1 MKRREFMLLLGSAV
15 ARPAKVHSQAFVPTV
30 GFLSSRSPEESQ
42 RLVAAFL
49 KGLNDKGFVEGKNV
63 VIEYRWAQGRYDQLP
78 ALAAELI
85 NRPVS
90 VIFAAGG
97 PPSALAAK
105 AATSTIPIVFSAAN
119 DPVRLGLVASLARP
133 GGNVTGMGGTFTTGL
148 AMKGLQF
155 VTELVP
161 KATVFAFLLN
171 PSNPT
176 AALVIPEAREAEQ
189 QLGVKVELLSAST
202 EGELEASFATL
213 KGLNAGGLVVYAD
226 PFFDS
231 RRDMIVALSARYSV
245 PAIYGWRDYV
255 ASGGL
260 MSYGSSLVSSYE
272 RAATYV
278 GRILA
283 GEKPADLPVQ
293 QPAVFELV
301 INLKTAKTLGLTVP
315 PLLLAEANEVIE

>member
-1 MKRREFMLLLGSAV
+1 VKRREFILLLGSA
-15 ARPAKVHSQAFVPTV
+15 AAWPAKVHSQAPVPTV

-42 RLVAAFL
+42 HLVAAFL
-49 KGLNDKGFVEGKNV
+49 KGLGNTGFVESKNV

-78 ALAAELI
+78 ALAAELV
-85 NRPVS
+85 NRAIS
-90 VIFAAGG
+90 VIFTAGG

-133 GGNVTGMGGTFTTGL
+133 GGNVTGMSTLTTGL

-161 KATVFAFLLN
+161 KATVFAFLMN

-176 AALVIPEAREAEQ
+176 AELVTPEAREAEQ
-189 QLGVKVELLSAST
+189 QLGVKVELLSAAT
-202 EGELEASFATL
+202 ESELEVSFATL
-213 KGLNAGGLVVYAD
+213 KGLNADGLVVYAD

-231 RRDMIVALSARYSV
+231 RRDMIVDLSARYAV
-245 PAIYGWRDYV
+245 PAIYAWRDYV

-260 MSYGSSLVSSYE
+260 MSYGSSLTGSYE

-278 GRILA
+278 RRILR

-301 INLKTAKTLGLTVP
+301 INLKTAKALGLTIPQRV
-315 PLLLAEANEVIE
+315 LLLADEVIE

>member
-1 MKRREFMLLLGSAV
+1 VKRREFILLLGSAV
-15 ARPAKVHSQAFVPTV
+15 AWSAKAHSQAPVSTV

-42 RLVAAFL
+42 HLVAAFL
-49 KGLNDKGFVEGKNV
+49 KGLGQKGFVEGKNL

-90 VIFAAGG
+90 VIFTAGG
-97 PPSALAAK
+97 PPSALVAK

-133 GGNVTGMGGTFTTGL
+133 GGNVTGMSTLTTGL

-161 KATVFAFLLN
+161 KATVFAFLMN
-171 PSNPT
+171 PSNPA
-176 AALVIPEAREAEQ
+176 AALVTQEAREAEQ
-189 QLGVKVELLSAST
+189 QLGVKVELLSAAT
-202 EGELEASFATL
+202 ESELEASFATL
-213 KGLNAGGLVVYAD
+213 KGLNAGGVVVYAD

-231 RRDMIVALSARYSV
+231 QRDLIVALSARYAV
-245 PAIYGWRDYV
+245 PAIYAWRDYV
-255 ASGGL
+255 TSGGL
-260 MSYGSSLVSSYE
+260 MSYGSSLAGSYE
-272 RAATYV
+272 RVAAYV
-278 GRILA
+278 GRILG

-301 INLKTAKTLGLTVP
+301 INLKTAKALDLTVP

>member
-1 MKRREFMLLLGSAV
+1 MLRRELILLLGSV
-15 ARPAKVHSQAFVPTV
+15 VVWPAKANSQAPVATV

-42 RLVAAFL
+42 HLVAAFL
-49 KGLNDKGFVEGKNV
+49 RGLGNKGFIEGKNV
-63 VIEYRWAQGRYDQLP
+63 VIEYRWAQGDYDRLP

-85 NRPVS
+85 GKPVS
-90 VIFAAGG
+90 VIFTAGG

-133 GGNVTGMGGTFTTGL
+133 GGNVTGMSTLTTGL

-161 KATVFAFLLN
+161 KATVFAFLMN

-176 AALVIPEAREAEQ
+176 AALVTPEAREAEQ
-189 QLGVKVELLSAST
+189 QLRVKVELLSATT
-202 EGELEASFATL
+202 ESDLEASFATL

-231 RRDMIVALSARYSV
+231 RRDMIVALSARYAV
-245 PAIYGWRDYV
+245 PAIYAWRDYV

-260 MSYGSSLVSSYE
+260 MSY
-272 RAATYV
+272 AADFTDQYRLAAGYV
-278 GRILA
+278 DRILK
-283 GEKPADLPVQ
+283 GEKPANLPVQ
-293 QPAVFELV
+293 APTKYELI
-301 INLKTAKTLGLTVP
+301 INLKTAKALGLEIPQT
-315 PLLLAEANEVIE
+315 LLATADEVIE